1 MKLMIQEVKNN
12 LLDYFRDK
20 KVVVAFSGGVDSTVL
35 LELALESV
43 KEVVILI
50 TE

>member
-1 MKLMIQEVKNN
+1 MIQEIKNN

-20 KVVVAFSGGVDSTVL
+20 KALVAFSGGVDSTEL